1 MLAVRGGASLDL
13 LAVKYSPQLAT
24 LVKTPPAGDLWLHE
38 IKYDGYRI
46 GCLIRGGRVSLIS
59 RNGKDWTA
67 AYPVIVEAAR
77 ALGVDD
83 AIFDGE
89 VAVVLPDGRTSFQ
102 ALQHAQGDS
111 SRGTMVYFAFDLL
124 RLNGRSLTALRLEQR
139 KRMLLELLGP
149 GQKQRFRFSQHVLGS
164 GTTILDHACR
174 LGLEGIVSK
183 RRDLPYA
190 PGRSDAWQKI
200 KCLRR
205 QEFVIGGFTDPQGA
219 RSGIGALLLG
229 HYEEGRLVF
238 AGRVGTGFSH
248 KVAVELRA
256 TLEALGQTACPFARP
271 PAGPLARTAH
281 WVKPKLVCEVSFT
294 EWTDDGQLRHPSFQ
308 GLRTDKKAAEVRRE
322 REATPTG
329 TAHALL
335 QRGRKHGSTG
345 RQPATKSKSSVRRN
359 R

>member
-1 MLAVRGGASLDL
+1 
-13 LAVKYSPQLAT
+13 VKYEPQLAT
-24 LVKTPPAGDLWLHE
+24 LVKTPPTGDQWLHE

-46 GCLIRGGRVSLIS
+46 GCIIRSGRVSLIS

-67 AYPVIVEAAR
+67 AYPVIAEAAQ

-83 AIFDGE
+83 ATLDGE

-111 SRGTMVYFAFDLL
+111 ARGKMVYFAFDLL
-124 RLNGRSLTALRLEQR
+124 RLNGRSLVALPLEER
-139 KRMLLELLGP
+139 KRLLLELIGP
-149 GQKQRFRFSQHVLGS
+149 SQKQRFRFSAHVLGS
-164 GTTILDHACR
+164 GTAILEHACR
-174 LGLEGIVSK
+174 LGLEGIISK
-183 RRDLPYA
+183 RRDLPYS
-190 PGRSDAWQKI
+190 PGRSDRWLKI

-229 HYEEGRLVF
+229 HYDDGRLVF

-248 KVAVELRA
+248 KGAVELRGI
-256 TLEALGQTACPFARP
+256 LEAIAQTASPFSP
-271 PAGPLARTAH
+271 SPKGPLGRTAH

-308 GLRTDKKAAEVRRE
+308 GLRRDKKPAEVRRE
-322 REATPTG
+322 HEKTTASTAPTQPHG
-329 TAHALL
+329 RAAKKHTR
-335 QRGRKHGSTG
+335 QRVK
-345 RQPATKSKSSVRRN
+345 K
-359 R
+359 

>member
-1 MLAVRGGASLDL
+1 
-13 LAVKYSPQLAT
+13 VKYTPQLAT

-67 AYPVIVEAAR
+67 AYPVIVDAAK
-77 ALGVDD
+77 ALDVDD
-83 AIFDGE
+83 AVLDGE

-111 SRGTMVYFAFDLL
+111 ARGKMVYFAFDLL
-124 RLNGRSLTALRLEQR
+124 RLNGQSLVALPLEER
-139 KRMLLELLGP
+139 KQLLLELIGP
-149 GQKQRFRFSQHVLGS
+149 NQKQRFRFSQHVLGS

-190 PGRSDAWQKI
+190 PGRSDAWLKI
-200 KCLRR
+200 KCVRR
-205 QEFVIGGFTDPQGA
+205 QEFVIGGFTEPQGA

-229 HYEEGRLVF
+229 HYHEGRLVF

-256 TLEALGQTACPFARP
+256 RLEAIAHKACPFTPP

-308 GLRTDKKAAEVRRE
+308 GLRTDKKPVEVRRE
-322 REATPTG
+322 REATQTG
-329 TAHALL
+329 TAHALP
-335 QRGRKHGSTG
+335 RVGSKHGSTG
-345 RQPATKSKSSVRRN
+345 RQPAKQSRPSVRRD

>member
-1 MLAVRGGASLDL
+1 
-13 LAVKYSPQLAT
+13 
-24 LVKTPPAGDLWLHE
+24 
-38 IKYDGYRI
+38 
-46 GCLIRGGRVSLIS
+46 LIS

-67 AYPVIVEAAR
+67 AYPVIVEAAQS
-77 ALGVDD
+77 LDVED
-83 AIFDGE
+83 AVLDGE
-89 VAVVLPDGRTSFQ
+89 VAVVLPNGRTSFQ

-111 SRGTMVYFAFDLL
+111 PRGRVVYFAFDLL
-124 RLNGRSLTALRLEQR
+124 RLNGRSLMALPLEER
-139 KRMLLELLGP
+139 KQVLLELIGP
-149 GQKQRFRFSQHVLGS
+149 NQKQRFRFSQHVLGS

-183 RRDLPYA
+183 RRDRPYS

-200 KCLRR
+200 KCMRR
-205 QEFVIGGFTDPQGA
+205 QEFVIGGFTEPQGA

-229 HYEEGRLVF
+229 HYDDGRLVF

-256 TLEALGQTACPFARP
+256 TLEAMGQKVSPFTPP

-281 WVKPKLVCEVSFT
+281 WVRPKLVCEVSFT

-308 GLRTDKKAAEVRRE
+308 GLRKDKKPAEVSRE
-322 REATPTG
+322 REVTPSG

-335 QRGRKHGSTG
+335 TAGRKHGSTG
-345 RQPATKSKSSVRRN
+345 RQPATKSRSSVRRN